1 VKKAKHINYSG
12 SILYYGADIPT
23 KDNIR
28 IMKDGNFNQITA
40 AKTFKIGIPHHE
52 HPSYKW
58 WVLANV
64 MIGTFMAVLD
74 ATIVDVALPKI
85 MSTFGI
91 DIDTAKWVATAYL
104 LVLAVM
110 LPTSGWIA
118 DRFGYKR
125 TYIAA
130 IGLFTF
136 GSLLCSLSWNETAL
150 IFFRVIQG
158 MGAGLLMPVGM
169 AIVTREFPPEK
180 RGVALGFWS
189 IAAAASVSL
198 GPTVGG
204 YLIDN
209 FAWHSIYDINV
220 PIGIMGIFATSVIQ
234 REYKSRKVGRFDVL
248 GFTSLA
254 IFLTSLL
261 IALSDGTAGWN
272 TGGWTSTFILSCFAI
287 SVVSFVFFLLVELNI
302 REPLVEI
309 RLLKNFNFGMANL
322 VLFFFGMGMFGSTFL
337 LPLYL
342 QNGLGFTAFQSGSL
356 FLPIGFIMGTMAPLA
371 GLLSDKMN
379 PKFPA
384 MLGIVLLAISLFANH
399 LLSLFS
405 ETPSIM
411 FSLYIRGV
419 GMGFIFTPLS
429 ALALSEI
436 PREKMGQ
443 ASGLFNVLRQVGGSF
458 GVAIMGTLLTNRTTF
473 YTNIYGASIDRSSP
487 VVINMLHSLKFFAAQ
502 SIGGDAALSAMRA
515 QALMAYQVSQ
525 QAFVSAIDDDFFLAA
540 LITAICII
548 PVIFLKKSKKK
559 IKTEK
564 FIAE

>member
-1 VKKAKHINYSG
+1 MS
-12 SILYYGADIPT
+12 
-23 KDNIR
+23 KDNSN
-28 IMKDGNFNQITA
+28 GNNRESA
-40 AKTFKIGIPHHE
+40 LKIGVPHHE

-91 DIDTAKWVATAYL
+91 GIDTVKWVATAYL

-118 DRFGYKR
+118 DRFGYKK
-125 TYIAA
+125 TYTLALSI
-130 IGLFTF
+130 FTF

-150 IFFRVIQG
+150 ILFRVVQG

-180 RGVALGFWS
+180 RGIALGFWS

-198 GPTVGG
+198 GPTLGG

-220 PIGIMGIFATSVIQ
+220 PIGIIGIFATIVIQ
-234 REYKSRKVGRFDVL
+234 REYQSQKVRHFDIA
-248 GFTSLA
+248 GFASLA

-261 IALSDGTAGWN
+261 LALSDGNADWN

-287 SVVSFVFFLLVELNI
+287 AFASFVVFLIVELNI
-302 REPLVEI
+302 REPLVEL
-309 RLLKNFNFGMANL
+309 RLLKNFNFGIANL
-322 VLFFFGMGMFGSTFL
+322 ILFIFGMGMFGSTFL

-342 QNGLGFTAFQSGSL
+342 QNGLGYTAFQSGSL
-356 FLPIGFIMGTMAPLA
+356 FLPIGFLQGIMAPLA
-371 GLLSDKMN
+371 GFLSDKIN

-384 MLGIVLLAISLFANH
+384 MFGIVLLALSLFINH
-399 LLSLFS
+399 FLSLFS
-405 ETPSIM
+405 ETQSVM
-411 FSLYIRGV
+411 FSLYLRGL

-429 ALALSEI
+429 ALSLSEI
-436 PREKMGQ
+436 PREKMAQ

-458 GVAIMGTLLTNRTTF
+458 GVAIMGTLLTNRTVYHLTV
-473 YTNIYGASIDRSSP
+473 YGSSVDKSSP
-487 VVINMLHSLKFFAAQ
+487 VVQNVLRNLKYFALQ
-502 SIGGDAALSAMRA
+502 SVGGDPSLSAMRA
-515 QALMAYQVSQ
+515 QALLAFHVSQ

-540 LITAICII
+540 LITAMCIV
-548 PVIFLKKSKKK
+548 PVLFLKRARKKRK
-559 IKTEK
+559 VVKV
-564 FIAE
+564 IAVD

>member
-1 VKKAKHINYSG
+1 MNNNNSNGK
-12 SILYYGADIPT
+12 
-23 KDNIR
+23 
-28 IMKDGNFNQITA
+28 ITSRVL
-40 AKTFKIGIPHHE
+40 KIGVPHHE
-52 HPSYKW
+52 HPTYKW

-91 DIDTAKWVATAYL
+91 TIDTAKWVATAYL

-118 DRFGYKR
+118 DRFGYKK
-125 TYIAA
+125 TYTTALT
-130 IGLFTF
+130 LFTI

-150 IFFRVIQG
+150 ILFRVIQG

-180 RGVALGFWS
+180 RGLALGFWS

-198 GPTVGG
+198 GPTFGG

-220 PIGIMGIFATSVIQ
+220 PIGIVAIFATLVIQ
-234 REYKSRKVGRFDVL
+234 REYQSQKVRHFDFI
-248 GFTSLA
+248 GFLSLA
-254 IFLTSLL
+254 VFLTSLL
-261 IALSDGTAGWN
+261 LALSDGNAEWN
-272 TGGWTSTFILSCFAI
+272 TGGWTSNFILTCFALAF
-287 SVVSFVFFLLVELNI
+287 VSFVVFITVELNI
-302 REPLVEI
+302 REPLVEL

-322 VLFFFGMGMFGSTFL
+322 VLFIFGMGMFGSTFL

-356 FLPIGFIMGTMAPLA
+356 FLPIGFLQGIMAPLA
-371 GLLSDKMN
+371 GFLSDRIN

-384 MLGIVLLAISLFANH
+384 MLGIVLLAVSLFINH
-399 LLSLFS
+399 FLSLFS
-405 ETPSIM
+405 ETPSVM
-411 FSLYIRGV
+411 FTLYLRGL

-429 ALALSEI
+429 ALSLSEI
-436 PREKMGQ
+436 PREKMAQ

-458 GVAIMGTLLTNRTTF
+458 GVAIMGTLLTIRTTF
-473 YTNIYGASIDRSSP
+473 HLSNYGSSVDQSSP
-487 VVINMLHSLKFFAAQ
+487 VVKNVLHDLKFFSLQ
-502 SIGGDAALSAMRA
+502 SAGGDASLTSMRA
-515 QALMAYQVSQ
+515 QALLVYHVSQ

-540 LITAICII
+540 IITIICIV
-548 PVIFLKKSKKK
+548 PVIFLKKIKKK
-559 IKTEK
+559 AKAEK
-564 FIAE
+564 IIAAD

>member
-1 VKKAKHINYSG
+1 MNNANS
-12 SILYYGADIPT
+12 
-23 KDNIR
+23 N
-28 IMKDGNFNQITA
+28 GNNTARAFNM
-40 AKTFKIGIPHHE
+40 GIPHHE

-91 DIDTAKWVATAYL
+91 TIDTAKWVATAYL

-118 DRFGYKR
+118 DRFGYKK
-125 TYIAA
+125 TYTTALT
-130 IGLFTF
+130 LFTI
-136 GSLLCSLSWNETAL
+136 GSLICSLSWNETAL
-150 IFFRVIQG
+150 ILLRVIQG

-180 RGVALGFWS
+180 RGLAIGFWS

-198 GPTVGG
+198 GPTFGG

-220 PIGIMGIFATSVIQ
+220 PIGIVAIFATMVIQ
-234 REYKSRKVGRFDVL
+234 REYQSQKVRHFDFV
-248 GFTSLA
+248 GFVSLA
-254 IFLTSLL
+254 VFLTSLL
-261 IALSDGTAGWN
+261 LALSDGNASWN
-272 TGGWTSTFILSCFAI
+272 TGGWTSNFILTCFALAFI
-287 SVVSFVFFLLVELNI
+287 SFVVFLTVELNI
-302 REPLVEI
+302 REPLVDL

-322 VLFFFGMGMFGSTFL
+322 VLFIFGMGMFGSTFL

-356 FLPIGFIMGTMAPLA
+356 FLPIGFIQGIMAPLA
-371 GLLSDKMN
+371 GFLSDKIN

-384 MLGIVLLAISLFANH
+384 MLGIVLLAVSLFINH
-399 LLSLFS
+399 FLSLFS
-405 ETPSIM
+405 ETPSVMIT
-411 FSLYIRGV
+411 LYLRGL

-429 ALALSEI
+429 ALSLSEI
-436 PREKMGQ
+436 PREKMAQ

-473 YTNIYGASIDRSSP
+473 HLANYGASVDQSSP
-487 VVINMLHSLKFFAAQ
+487 VVQNVLHDLKYFAMQ
-502 SIGGDAALSAMRA
+502 SGGGDASLTSMRA
-515 QALMAYQVSQ
+515 QALLIYHVSQ
-525 QAFVSAIDDDFFLAA
+525 QAFVSAIDDDFFLSS
-540 LITAICII
+540 LITIICIV
-548 PVIFLKKSKKK
+548 PVIFLRKVKKRAKVEK
-559 IKTEK
+559 I
-564 FIAE
+564 I